1 MHAMGS
7 AVSSGVHGV
16 LGFFRNLPGNIR
28 HALGNMGSLL
38 VSAGRDVVSGL
49 GNGIRNAMSGLLDT
63 VRNMGSQI
71 ANAAKSALGIH
82 SPSRVFR
89 DQVGRQV
96 VAGLAEGITGNA
108 GLALDA
114 MSGVAGRLPD
124 AVDARFGVRSSVG
137 SFTPYGRYQRANDKS
152 VVVNVNGPTYGDPNE
167 FAKRIERQ
175 QRDALNALAYM

>member
-7 AVSSGVHGV
+7 AVSSGVHSV
-16 LGFFRNLPGNIR
+16 LGFFRNLPSNIR
-28 HALGNMGSLL
+28 GALGNMGSLL
-38 VSAGRDVVSGL
+38 VSAGRDVVAGL
-49 GNGIRNAMSGLLDT
+49 GNGIRNALSGLLDT

-71 ANAAKSALGIH
+71 AGAAKSALGIH

-89 DQVGRQV
+89 DEVGRQV

-137 SFTPYGRYQRANDKS
+137 SFTPYDKYQRAKGES
-152 VVVNVNGPTYGDPNE
+152 VVVNVNGPTYGDPAE

-175 QRDALNALAYM
+175 QRDALNALAYV

>member
-1 MHAMGS
+1 MGS
-7 AVSSGVHGV
+7 AVSSGVHSV
-16 LGFFRNLPGNIR
+16 IGFFRNLPSNIR
-28 HALGNMGSLL
+28 GALGSMGSLL
-38 VSAGRDVVSGL
+38 MSAGRDVVAGL
-49 GNGIRNAMSGLLDT
+49 GNGIKNAMSGLLDT

-89 DQVGRQV
+89 DEVGRQV

-114 MSGVAGRLPD
+114 MSGVASQLPD

-137 SFTPYGRYQRANDKS
+137 SFTPYDRYRRAQGES
-152 VVVNVNGPTYGDPNE
+152 VVVNVNGPTYGDPAE

>member
-1 MHAMGS
+1 M
-7 AVSSGVHGV
+7 
-16 LGFFRNLPGNIR
+16 
-28 HALGNMGSLL
+28 
-38 VSAGRDVVSGL
+38 
-49 GNGIRNAMSGLLDT
+49 
-63 VRNMGSQI
+63 
-71 ANAAKSALGIH
+71 LGIH

-137 SFTPYGRYQRANDKS
+137 SFTPYGRYQRAKGES

-175 QRDALNALAYM
+175 QRDALNALAYV

>member
-1 MHAMGS
+1 M
-7 AVSSGVHGV
+7 
-16 LGFFRNLPGNIR
+16 
-28 HALGNMGSLL
+28 
-38 VSAGRDVVSGL
+38 SAGRDVVAGL
-49 GNGIRNAMSGLLDT
+49 GNGIKNALSGLLDT

-89 DQVGRQV
+89 DEVGRQV

-114 MSGVAGRLPD
+114 MSVVAGRLPD
-124 AVDARFGVRSSVG
+124 AVDARFGARSSVG
-137 SFTPYGRYQRANDKS
+137 SFTPYGRYQRMNDKS

-175 QRDALNALAYM
+175 QRDALNALAYV